1 MQFKGGL
8 YRLEIF
14 GIIYDV
20 GRRTKDER
28 RTTKDERRITK
39 DERRTTK
46 DERRRTKD
54 EDLRSFR
61 VPFAFL
67 SRPFAFLSRSF
78 RALSRSFRAL
88 SRSFRALSRPFA
100 FLSRYTNNSTEKKNM
115 SAFSKPAFEDPGSLW
130 LDPTRRD
137 RVNIPPVPPP
147 EQSPGESVQNF
158 RMVFLGYN
166 EEQAIVEATRCIHC
180 PKPEPCIVACPL
192 HNDIPSALL
201 AIEEKRYEDAAN
213 IFRATSNLPE
223 VCGRLCPQEI
233 LCEGSCTVGGYDRPV
248 NIGKLEAF
256 CADWQRERHGFPQPP
271 VVSPTGRRV
280 AVVGS
285 GPAGLAVAEELTR
298 VGHTVVVYEEWPL
311 PGGLLRYGIPSFK
324 LAKHIVVEK
333 IAYLESLGITF
344 VCNTRIGRDIP
355 FDDLYRQYDAV
366 FLGIGA
372 PVSHRIA
379 LPGEELQGIYTATEF
394 LARGNLPPEDLPPSM
409 REPLQVGETMVII
422 GGGDTAVDCVRTA
435 RRLQVQH
442 GITEGCVVDYYRGAE
457 FEMRAR
463 AEEYAHALAEGA
475 RYEFL
480 TTPIRFIGDERGHV
494 CQIEMQRMRAKP
506 SDQPAQRKPSRI
518 RIPIPGSNFIVPAD
532 VVVLAIGYEGDPLI
546 PTQVPVLKTTAP
558 GIFKVESV
566 ETGRTTLEGI
576 FAAGDDVHGADLI
589 VTAVAAGR
597 FVARA
602 IDEYLK
608 SK

>member
-1 MQFKGGL
+1 
-8 YRLEIF
+8 
-14 GIIYDV
+14 
-20 GRRTKDER
+20 
-28 RTTKDERRITK
+28 
-39 DERRTTK
+39 
-46 DERRRTKD
+46 
-54 EDLRSFR
+54 
-61 VPFAFL
+61 
-67 SRPFAFLSRSF
+67 
-78 RALSRSFRAL
+78 
-88 SRSFRALSRPFA
+88 
-100 FLSRYTNNSTEKKNM
+100 M
-115 SAFSKPAFEDPGSLW
+115 SAFSAPAFEDPGSLW
-130 LDPTRRD
+130 LDPSRHD
-137 RVNIPPVPPP
+137 RVNIPPVEAP
-147 EQSPGESVQNF
+147 EQSPEESVKNF
-158 RMVFLGYN
+158 NPVFLGYN
-166 EEQAIVEATRCIHC
+166 EEQAIVEAMRCIHC

-233 LCEGSCTVGGYDRPV
+233 LCEGSCTVAGYARPV

-256 CADWQRERHGFPQPP
+256 CTDWQRERSGFPKPT
-271 VVSPTGRRV
+271 VAAPTGRRV

-298 VGHTVVVYEEWPL
+298 YGHAVVVYEDWPR
-311 PGGLLRYGIPSFK
+311 PGGLLRYGIPGFK
-324 LAKHIVVEK
+324 LAKEIVNQK
-333 IAYLESLGITF
+333 IAFLESLGIQF
-344 VCNTRIGRDIP
+344 ICNTRIGQDIP
-355 FDDLYRQYDAV
+355 FEEVYRQYDAV

-372 PVSHRIA
+372 PIGRRIYI
-379 LPGEELQGIYTATEF
+379 PGEELQGVYQAREF
-394 LARGNLPPEDLPPSM
+394 LARGNVPLDELPAAM
-409 REPLQVGETMVII
+409 RAPLEVGETMVVI

-442 GITEGCVVDYYRGAE
+442 GLTNGRVINYYRGAP

-463 AEEYAHALAEGA
+463 EEEYAHAVAEEVQ
-475 RYEFL
+475 YEFL
-480 TTPIRFIGDERGHV
+480 ATPVRFIGDEQGHV
-494 CQIEMQRMRAKP
+494 RQIEMQRMRSKP
-506 SDQPAQRKPSRI
+506 SDQPAQRKVSRI

-546 PTQVPVLKTTAP
+546 PSQVPVLKTTAP

-602 IDEYLK
+602 IDEYLRNK
-608 SK
+608 